1 MGKGRELG
9 KAERAHLRELASAA
23 YEREL
28 SRELGELET
37 EFRRWRAGEINA
49 FDLSEAIHNF
59 HQGTSR
65 DLFSKYAPS
74 NLEIVVAQAIH
85 EGILSKDE
93 AGSALLEHLA
103 GHLMILNG
111 R

>member
-9 KAERAHLRELASAA
+9 KAERGHLRELATAA

-28 SRELGELET
+28 SRELGELESA
-37 EFRRWRAGEINA
+37 FRRWRGGEINA
-49 FDLSEAIHNF
+49 FDLSQAIHDF
-59 HQGTSR
+59 HQGASR
-65 DLFSKYAPS
+65 DLFSKYAPA

-85 EGILSKDE
+85 DGILSKDE
-93 AGSALLEHLA
+93 AGSALLEYLA
-103 GHLMILNG
+103 DYLTLLKG